1 MTMYLNLGFHVLD
14 GVRGLDLEGDSL
26 ASKRLDKDLHP
37 TTKPKDEVEGRF
49 LLDVVVRESTAIL
62 QLLPSEDQPL
72 LVRWDSLL
80 VLIRLEEP

>member
-1 MTMYLNLGFHVLD
+1 MYLNLGFHVLNR
-14 GVRGLDLEGDSL
+14 VRGLDLEGDGL
-26 ASKRLDKDLHP
+26 ASERLNKYLHP

-72 LVRWDSLL
+72 LVRWDPF
-80 VLIRLEEP
+80 LILQ